1 MVLAYPGLAQ
11 AWSVDVDWLYVDGQQ
26 RTAFG
31 ELPTE
36 SYSDLSLYIGRSIE
50 FGSNELTVF
59 LQGRNLTDEEQRY
72 HASIVKDI
80 APAAGRSMEIGARM
94 LF

>member
-1 MVLAYPGLAQ
+1 M
-11 AWSVDVDWLYVDGQQ
+11 DGQQ

-36 SYSDLSLYIGRSIE
+36 SYNDLGVYIGRSIE
-50 FGSNELTVF
+50 LNDNELTLF
-59 LQGRNLTDEEQRY
+59 LQARNLTDDEQRY
-72 HASIVKDI
+72 HSSIVKDI
-80 APAAGRSMEIGARM
+80 APAAGRTIEIGARM